1 MLVLVGGLALLGAGI
16 CLLVLEL
23 SSPGF
28 RTLRDRR
35 RWAEAE
41 AQALPTAEPAPVS
54 APSAS
59 PPGAAERRRLR
70 LPHPWRRSGQPTRRL
85 HRWRF
90 DPGKPRLGRPSWRR
104 RPRTAGVSGGFPA
117 GIGRFRRHHH
127 VVGGRGSLAGYAA
140 VLAVAVGSGF
150 VIAQLL
156 TR

>member
-1 MLVLVGGLALLGAGI
+1 MLVLAAGLALLGTGI

-23 SSPGF
+23 TSTGF

-35 RWAEAE
+35 RWAEVEAE
-41 AQALPTAEPAPVS
+41 PLTTAEPPPVS
-54 APSAS
+54 APPAS
-59 PPGAAERRRLR
+59 PPTAAERRRLR

-85 HRWRF
+85 HWRF
-90 DPGKPRLGRPSWRR
+90 NPGKPRLGLSSWRR
-104 RPRTAGVSGGFPA
+104 RPRPGAVSGGFSIRVGP
-117 GIGRFRRHHH
+117 FRRHHH
-127 VVGGRGSLAGYAA
+127 VVGGRGNLAGYAA